1 MPTLAQTAPPLVSN
15 RPTGAPSETEM
26 TATTETP
33 FLHLDP
39 AVVSR
44 QYADLASALPGTAI
58 HYAVK
63 ANPHPDVLRTLVDV
77 GAGFDVASPAEVVAC
92 LDAGASPD
100 QLLYSNPIKRRSDL
114 RAAVD
119 LGVRLFVV
127 DCMPEMLKIVDEA
140 PGASVLCR
148 ILTSGNGSDWPLSR
162 KYGCSPDAA
171 VEILTAAEN
180 LGLSV
185 AGVSFHV
192 GSQQRDPG
200 AWRAPIVAT
209 GEIFTRLEAR
219 GIKPWLVDLG
229 GGFPARLE
237 GDQPSLTAYGDVIR
251 DQLQRTFG
259 DHQPHTAVEPGRSI
273 VADAGVMHTTVVTVC
288 WRGGRRWVYL
298 DAGVYS
304 GLVETLDEAI
314 RYRISTDHDGMPDGP
329 VVLAGPT
336 CDSADVLYEKNPVHL
351 PLALKEGDR
360 VRLHAAGAYT
370 SCYSTVG
377 FNGFPPLPTQLP
389 QTLPG
394 QRPVRHA

>member
-1 MPTLAQTAPPLVSN
+1 MPTLAQTAPAVASPRPVGGLVE
-15 RPTGAPSETEM
+15 AETS
-26 TATTETP
+26 AARTTP
-33 FLHLDP
+33 YLHLDP
-39 AVVSR
+39 SVVSR
-44 QYADLASALPGTAI
+44 QYDGLTSALPGTAI

-63 ANPHPDVLRTLVDV
+63 ANPHPDVLWALVAA
-77 GAGFDVASPAEVVAC
+77 GAGFDVASPAEIVAC

-100 QLLYSNPIKRRSDL
+100 RILYSNPIKRRSDL

-119 LGVRLFVV
+119 LGVRLYVV
-127 DCMPEMLKIVDEA
+127 DCMPEMLKIADEA

-148 ILTSGNGSDWPLSR
+148 ILTTGSSDWPVSR

-171 VEILTAAEN
+171 VEILTAADS

-185 AGVSFHV
+185 AGVAFHV
-192 GSQQRDPG
+192 GSQQGDPG
-200 AWRAPIVAT
+200 AWRAPIVTT
-209 GEIFTRLEAR
+209 GEIFGRLEAR
-219 GIKPWLVDLG
+219 GIKPWLIDLG

-237 GDQPSLTAYGDVIR
+237 GDQPGLSAYGAAIR
-251 DQLQRTFG
+251 DQLRRTFG
-259 DHQPHTAVEPGRSI
+259 DDQPHTAVEPGRSI
-273 VADAGVMHTTVVTVC
+273 VADAGVLHTSVVAVC

-298 DAGVYS
+298 DAGVFS
-304 GLVETLDEAI
+304 GLVETLEEAI

-336 CDSADVLYEKNPVHL
+336 CDSTDVLYEKRPVRL

-377 FNGFPPLPTQLP
+377 FNGFAPLPTHLP
-389 QTLPG
+389 QPVPG
-394 QRPVRHA
+394 QR